1 MGSLPHPH
9 QEDPEGRPLPSVTPF
24 FFATLP
30 SFIDAWNSSPGSH
43 VVRLTCSER
52 PRKAP
57 RVLPDRHSPLT
68 ASHPQ
73 LAAECHLDSAGD
85 AVGDE

>member
-43 VVRLTCSER
+43 VYLFGEAA
-52 PRKAP
+52 K
-57 RVLPDRHSPLT
+57 SPT
-68 ASHPQ
+68 G
-73 LAAECHLDSAGD
+73 SAGQ
-85 AVGDE
+85 A